1 MFLFLQNL
9 GPFIFVVQ
17 SQGLKWISICGG
29 TEVTGSSVLVDV
41 LYQARINT
49 TRLSFFFFFPLHSL
63 VYRVSRE
70 RLLEELKSHRE
81 RETRAVAFPSFSFSR
96 FLEIGI
102 KEKVPVVANTW
113 ELYKSLKRLPIV

>member
-49 TRLSFFFFFPLHSL
+49 IRLSFFSFFLFTHWCI
-63 VYRVSRE
+63 V
-70 RLLEELKSHRE
+70 
-81 RETRAVAFPSFSFSR
+81 
-96 FLEIGI
+96 FL
-102 KEKVPVVANTW
+102 ANA
-113 ELYKSLKRLPIV
+113 YSKN